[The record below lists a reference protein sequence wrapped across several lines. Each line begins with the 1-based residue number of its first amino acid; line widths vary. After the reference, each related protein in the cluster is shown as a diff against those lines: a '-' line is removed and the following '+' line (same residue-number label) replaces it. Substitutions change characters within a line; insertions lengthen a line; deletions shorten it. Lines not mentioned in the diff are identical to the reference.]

1 MHSNATSNLLN
12 LRSMIEIKHILQL
25 RVNILVLVGE
35 GVEDLDVLVFM
46 VGIVAKHVVVA
57 VVFDVVLGEIVLIL
71 LVNVEVVV
79 VVLPTIID
87 SEVSSAV
94 AGIFVVVLVVPID
107 DTASELIVEIK
118 VGTSRIVAFNG
129 LFVVGMTVAYFVDG
143 I

>member
-1 MHSNATSNLLN
+1 M
-12 LRSMIEIKHILQL
+12 
-25 RVNILVLVGE
+25 
-35 GVEDLDVLVFM
+35 
-46 VGIVAKHVVVA
+46 
-57 VVFDVVLGEIVLIL
+57 
-71 LVNVEVVV
+71 V

>member
-1 MHSNATSNLLN
+1 M
-12 LRSMIEIKHILQL
+12 
-25 RVNILVLVGE
+25 
-35 GVEDLDVLVFM
+35 GV
-46 VGIVAKHVVVA
+46 A
-57 VVFDVVLGEIVLIL
+57 
-71 LVNVEVVV
+71 
-79 VVLPTIID
+79 LPTIID

-94 AGIFVVVLVVPID
+94 AGIFVVFLVVPID